1 MKRTCKTCA
10 ERDRYRR
17 CLLPTTTAKDCYRPD
32 DYPACEQW
40 NLAFEDLTSAMYAS
54 VDKAREK
61 HPVLLD
67 VWPGP
72 EEAEFYVRSAKF
84 WKEEIARKEFDQLR
98 SVIYS
103 EVNEFIAEVAR
114 GDFDRALDEAGDIMA
129 VLYRALNDEG
139 KEVHDE

>member
-40 NLAFEDLTSAMYAS
+40 NLAFEDLTEAMCAS

-67 VWPGP
+67 VWPEPGD
-72 EEAEFYVRSAKF
+72 AEDYAAYAK
-84 WKEEIARKEFDQLR
+84 ACSSPR
-98 SVIYS
+98 
-103 EVNEFIAEVAR
+103 
-114 GDFDRALDEAGDIMA
+114 
-129 VLYRALNDEG
+129 
-139 KEVHDE
+139 